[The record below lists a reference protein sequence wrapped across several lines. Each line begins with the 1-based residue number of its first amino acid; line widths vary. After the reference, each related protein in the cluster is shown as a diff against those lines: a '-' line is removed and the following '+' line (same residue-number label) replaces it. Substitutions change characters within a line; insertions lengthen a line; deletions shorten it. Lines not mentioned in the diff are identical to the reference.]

1 MGSEV
6 GRIVSSLG
14 LRYAELPGGE
24 RFAAPVRARGRAGAR
39 SGVRRLVDVPVFPQ
53 LPSRL
58 SAAMGSEIDRN
69 PQAEDA
75 FYLNVWAPEGARDL
89 PVLVFL
95 HGGAWTTG
103 GGSAAWYDGSV
114 LAASGLVVVTVN
126 YRVGPLA
133 HLQPVDTEALHNR
146 PLEDLLL
153 ALEWVQENVSSYGGD
168 PGEVTVAG
176 HSAGGWY
183 AHALSVHPSAR
194 GLVTRVA
201 LLSMGTEPG
210 RSPELAREI
219 TARVQASTGDESL
232 LKVPI
237 GTLLEAGRDALATP
251 RALGDLPRSYL
262 PAIGEFS
269 SPDVWDP
276 VAAAAACHVD
286 AVYIRTTA
294 SETGIFSFADPG
306 DRAVADEQVDRLV
319 EAWDAPPP
327 AGDTPYERLIA
338 VTTWRH
344 FSRFATELAIA
355 HRAAGRAGQLE
366 RFDERSPLDGLGAAH
381 CFDLPFQFGNR
392 PLWGDA
398 PMLAGVHP
406 VRFAEVS
413 ARWVAN
419 LAGFVRGEIGRK
431 NSISY

>member
-1 MGSEV
+1 V
-6 GRIVSSLG
+6 NRIVASLG

-24 RFAAPVRARGRAGAR
+24 RFAAPVRARGRAGER
-39 SGVRRLVDVPVFPQ
+39 DGVRRLVDVPVFPQ

-58 SAAMGSEIDRN
+58 SAAMGSELDRN

-89 PVLVFL
+89 PVLVYV

-133 HLQPVDTEALHNR
+133 HLQPDDTEVLHNR
-146 PLEDLLL
+146 PVEDLLL
-153 ALEWVQENVSSYGGD
+153 ALDWVQENISSYGGE
-168 PGEVTVAG
+168 PQEVTVAG

-183 AHALSVHPSAR
+183 GHALSVHPAAE
-194 GLVTRVA
+194 GLLRRVA
-201 LLSMGTEPG
+201 HLSMGTEPG
-210 RSPELAREI
+210 RPPGLARAV
-219 TARVQASTGDESL
+219 TARVQELTGDPSL
-232 LKVPI
+232 QQVPI
-237 GTLLEAGRDALATP
+237 RALLEAGRAALTVP
-251 RALGDLPRSYL
+251 RDLGDLPRSYL
-262 PAIGEFS
+262 PALGEFS
-269 SPDVWDP
+269 GPELFDP

-286 AVYIRTTA
+286 AVYLRTTA
-294 SETGIFSFADPG
+294 HETGIFSFADQG
-306 DRAVADEQVDRLV
+306 DRAVTHEQVDRLV
-319 EAWDAPPP
+319 EEWEAPLPP
-327 AGDTPYERLIA
+327 GETPYDRLVA

-344 FSRFATELAIA
+344 FSRFATELAAA
-355 HRAAGRAGQLE
+355 HEAAGRPVQLE
-366 RFDERSPLDGLGAAH
+366 LFNERSPLEGLGAAH

-392 PLWGDA
+392 PLWGEA

-419 LAGFVRGEIGRK
+419 LAGFVKGEIPRK
-431 NSISY
+431 TSISY